1 MSDKQ
6 GRLFETSVPAPD
18 SEGVV
23 FTIGHS
29 TRSTGEFLDLLK
41 AHGIRRVGDV
51 RTIPRSR
58 RNPQFN
64 SDSLPETL
72 AAAGIAYTHLAGLG
86 GLRHPKSDS
95 VNQGWRNDSFRGFA
109 DYMQTPE
116 FEQGMSAL
124 VELARNHAV
133 AIMCAEAVPWR
144 CHRSLIGDA
153 LLVRGVS
160 VKDIMSET
168 DTRRH
173 ALTPWA
179 QVEGTSVRYPAPQL
193 QTISAAPGKPVAFDS
208 F

>member
-1 MSDKQ
+1 MSDKK

-116 FEQGMSAL
+116 FEQAL
-124 VELARNHAV
+124 ETLAETARRETT
-133 AIMCAEAVPWR
+133 AIMCAEALPWR
-144 CHRSLIGDA
+144 CHRSLISDA
-153 LLVRGVS
+153 LSVREVP
-160 VKDIMSET
+160 VRHIMSKGAAQPH
-168 DTRRH
+168 R
-173 ALTPWA
+173 LTPWA
-179 QVEGTSVRYPAPQL
+179 RVEGGRLWYPAY
-193 QTISAAPGKPVAFDS
+193 
-208 F
+208 